1 MPEDQS
7 GLYQA
12 GETLLLVKVP
22 EAEPLVGGWRRRFD
36 SSAGARLPAHVTVLY
51 PFLDH
56 GRIDADVLGALEL
69 LVGAHGAFD
78 IRFECF
84 GRFPDVLFLV
94 PTPGGPL
101 RALTQAVCERWP
113 EVPPYG
119 GRFVE
124 VVPHLT
130 VAHGQERSVFDE
142 AEAALT
148 GRLPVT
154 ARVSAVQLLVC
165 DGESWHEQA
174 AFPLLGRGESCR

>member
-94 PTPGGPL
+94 PTPGVRCGLLLKPS
-101 RALTQAVCERWP
+101 AND
-113 EVPPYG
+113 
-119 GRFVE
+119 GR
-124 VVPHLT
+124 
-130 VAHGQERSVFDE
+130 RSRPMG
-142 AEAALT
+142 AGSSRSSRT
-148 GRLPVT
+148 
-154 ARVSAVQLLVC
+154 
-165 DGESWHEQA
+165 
-174 AFPLLGRGESCR
+174 

>member
-12 GETLLLVKVP
+12 GETVLLVTVP
-22 EAEPLVGGWRRRFD
+22 EAEPLVGGWRQRFD

-56 GRIDADVLGALEL
+56 GRIDADVLGTLEWL
-69 LVGAHGAFD
+69 FGSHCAFD
-78 IRFECF
+78 VRFEDF

-119 GRFVE
+119 GRFAE

-130 VAHGQERSVFDE
+130 VAHGQERRAFDE

-148 GRLPVT
+148 GRLPVI
-154 ARVSAVQLLVC
+154 AHVSAVRLFAC

-174 AFPLLGRGESCR
+174 AFPLRGRGESCR